1 MQERPFQAILEDYF
15 IDDNIQRRQNPR
27 IGVSGSDLRICFDLE
42 VQRNMMEKIAG
53 QFENCQKIEN
63 ENIEKTGIGVPSPLS
78 TLIGIKN
85 FPGF

>member
-1 MQERPFQAILEDYF
+1 MTTFREGKIPGSEFPDLILES
-15 IDDNIQRRQNPR
+15 
-27 IGVSGSDLRICFDLE
+27 VFDLE